1 MAKNAVN
8 SKYLKKL
15 NRMTIL
21 NLIKDHQPVGRQELA
36 HMTGLTPAAITGI
49 IRELLELRLVEERG
63 LGQSNGGRRPMKLVF
78 NGQAGYVIGL
88 EVTRAETITG
98 VADLT
103 NQPTDIKTIDLDMT
117 DPERGLPALVNHVN
131 ELMRSHGANFL
142 GIGIAFPG
150 LLQAKNGI
158 VQRSVNLGPGWNGF
172 PLRQYLIERL
182 GIPVF
187 VENNSNASVLAERWF
202 GGGTNCRDLVYVN
215 LGEGISA
222 GIILDDHIL
231 QGFRGYAGEIG
242 HIVMATDG
250 PLCNCGNRGCLEALC
265 GIPALVRQANNE
277 LPYIA
282 DNDPLKALWRIRG
295 HVAIEDIGQIT
306 APGTYSHKLLQNSA
320 KHIGV
325 AIADIINLYNPQ
337 AVFLGGKLAASMT
350 EFGDILTETIAT
362 HAFPEIANSTAI
374 EFSALG
380 INSGV
385 IGACALA
392 LRELLHSPESGL
404 LAAQAL
410 DVLNTD

>member
-21 NLIKDHQPVGRQELA
+21 NLIKNYQPIGRQDLA

-49 IRELLELRLVEERG
+49 IRQLLELNLVEERG
-63 LGQSNGGRRPMKLVF
+63 LGKSNGGRRPMKLVF

-88 EVTRAETITG
+88 EVTHAETIMG

-103 NQPTDIKTIDLDMT
+103 NQPTDIKTIALDMT
-117 DPERGLPALVNHVN
+117 EPERGLPALVNHVN
-131 ELMRSHGANFL
+131 ELMRDHGANFL

-150 LLQAKNGI
+150 LLQASSGI
-158 VQRSVNLGPGWNGF
+158 VRRSVNLGPGWDGF
-172 PLRQYLIERL
+172 PLREYLTERL
-182 GIPVF
+182 EKPIF
-187 VENNSNASVLAERWF
+187 IENNSNASVLAERWF
-202 GGGTNCRDLVYVN
+202 GGGTNYRDLVYVN

-231 QGFRGYAGEIG
+231 QGFSGYAGEIG

-282 DNDPLKALWRIRG
+282 ESDPLKALWRARG
-295 HVAIEDIGQIT
+295 HVTIEDIGQFV
-306 APGTYSHKLLQNSA
+306 APDTYSRKLLQNSA
-320 KHIGV
+320 KHISV

-337 AVFLGGKLAASMT
+337 AVFLGGKLAASMIG
-350 EFGDILTETIAT
+350 FCDILTKTIAT
-362 HAFPEIANSTAI
+362 HAFPEIAKSTVI
-374 EFSALG
+374 EFSSLG

-392 LRELLHSPESGL
+392 LRELLQSPESEL
-404 LAAQAL
+404 LVAKAL